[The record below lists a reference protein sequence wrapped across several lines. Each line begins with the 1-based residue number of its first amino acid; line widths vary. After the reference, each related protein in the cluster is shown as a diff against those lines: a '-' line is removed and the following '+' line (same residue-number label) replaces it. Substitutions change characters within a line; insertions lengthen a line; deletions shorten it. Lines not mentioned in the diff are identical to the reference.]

1 MATRSSAS
9 SGRGPRADRNAN
21 TQEIL
26 SFLRA
31 QGPSTQADI
40 GRATGLSRATVSQIV
55 NGLKDR
61 GAVEY
66 HWKNRREAL
75 VTLASTRG
83 SLASL
88 IIHEHAVHALLFDFT
103 AQERFDV
110 ESSGGADSD
119 HAQTT
124 PAMVMSLVNGLSDLS
139 NSRGSPLAGVAIAME
154 GPIEKSS
161 GAIAPWAWQRLP
173 HWKRVDIAR
182 HFGRHL
188 HVPVVVDNDAN
199 LAALAEWTWGVGRGC
214 NDFLHITC
222 SEGIG
227 GGIVIDG
234 QIYRGGTG
242 LAGEIGHMVIEEAG
256 ELCFCGSR
264 GCLTSFATERAILK
278 ALSDSRKPKASLG
291 EVIESARQGDAACQ
305 RVLSEAGLHLG
316 KALAIVVRVTGPSVI
331 AIGGALGKAQEI
343 VLDGLRSSAE
353 VINLRALG
361 ESPEF
366 KIASILDH
374 AAELG
379 GLAAILS
386 KIDLGLSSLAPWMVT
401 ARPLA
406 ASAG

>member
-1 MATRSSAS
+1 
-9 SGRGPRADRNAN
+9 
-21 TQEIL
+21 
-26 SFLRA
+26 
-31 QGPSTQADI
+31 
-40 GRATGLSRATVSQIV
+40 
-55 NGLKDR
+55 
-61 GAVEY
+61 
-66 HWKNRREAL
+66 
-75 VTLASTRG
+75 
-83 SLASL
+83 
-88 IIHEHAVHALLFDFT
+88 
-103 AQERFDV
+103 
-110 ESSGGADSD
+110 
-119 HAQTT
+119 
-124 PAMVMSLVNGLSDLS
+124 
-139 NSRGSPLAGVAIAME
+139 
-154 GPIEKSS
+154 
-161 GAIAPWAWQRLP
+161 
-173 HWKRVDIAR
+173 
-182 HFGRHL
+182 
-188 HVPVVVDNDAN
+188 
-199 LAALAEWTWGVGRGC
+199 
-214 NDFLHITC
+214 
-222 SEGIG
+222 
-227 GGIVIDG
+227 
-234 QIYRGGTG
+234 
-242 LAGEIGHMVIEEAG
+242 MVIEEAG

-331 AIGGALGKAQEI
+331 AIGGTLGKAQEI

-406 ASAG
+406 ASAA